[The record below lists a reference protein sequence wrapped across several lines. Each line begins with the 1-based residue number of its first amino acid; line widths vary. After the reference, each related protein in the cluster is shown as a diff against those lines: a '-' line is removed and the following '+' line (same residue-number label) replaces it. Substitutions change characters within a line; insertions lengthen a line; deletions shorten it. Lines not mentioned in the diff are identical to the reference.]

1 MGFTKC
7 NAKRKCAQKGGH
19 LPFIKGSEGLALNE
33 YMSNIYDRNPKWLG
47 LTDSGIPFIMN
58 NLNF

>member
-33 YMSNIYDRNPKWLG
+33 YMSMSGNPKWLG